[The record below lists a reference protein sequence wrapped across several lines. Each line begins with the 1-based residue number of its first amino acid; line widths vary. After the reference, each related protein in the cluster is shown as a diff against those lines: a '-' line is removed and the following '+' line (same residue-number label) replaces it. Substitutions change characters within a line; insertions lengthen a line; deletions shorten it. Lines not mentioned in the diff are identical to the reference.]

1 MDSET
6 ELERHERG
14 WAVFPLARLRPEQVI
29 GSMLQ
34 AGSVQ
39 TIDRHSNLFVRAVR
53 FFREQDFVRDYGDP
67 GEDEL
72 EPRAATVSQAL
83 LRMNG
88 QLTGELAE
96 ANPFTAVG
104 RIAHA
109 ADTDADC
116 LDVLLLV
123 CLTRHPTAAER
134 AALLP
139 SLHDTKGQPEA
150 RRQAVED
157 IVWALFN
164 SEEFSWNH

>member
-1 MDSET
+1 
-6 ELERHERG
+6 
-14 WAVFPLARLRPEQVI
+14 
-29 GSMLQ
+29 MLQ
-34 AGSVQ
+34 AGSVK
-39 TIDRHSNLFVRAVR
+39 TIDRNSNLFVRAVR

-88 QLTGELAE
+88 NLTGELAE
-96 ANPFTAVG
+96 ANVFTAVG

-109 ADTDADC
+109 AETDATC
-116 LDVLLLV
+116 LDVLFLI
-123 CLTRHPTAAER
+123 CLTRHPTPAER

-139 SLHDTKGQPEA
+139 SLRGIQGDA
-150 RRQAVED
+150 RRRAVED

-164 SEEFSWNH
+164 SEEFAWSH